1 MNIIWTVI
9 RSIIYKIP
17 LKLLLVL
24 LAVFGIFFACFSS
37 AENVSNLI
45 TNISSID
52 INLNQWEY
60 YWLVDTQNIS
70 SNYWTYCIHINSMS
84 ANNNN
89 VGRFSLW
96 FNNTYSNNT
105 DTAMNIYTDWWS
117 VYACI
122 YTNMRYIFVYNNS
135 YYPISLNF
143 DLFKLNVLMNTEI
156 PVLTSLECQTEYNL
170 IPVSSVDSEYCES
183 NNLCSS
189 SECPSYTWD
198 LTPWVSNIFINDVFH
213 PWAFNVIMNIPEEID
228 RDYTYTNS
236 WTNFNLDIVGYNQ
249 DEEYIQSVIDVQNY
263 KPTSEDFTRV
273 FSNISNFWALL
284 IACLFVIL
292 VFYMLK
298 KAFK

>member
-17 LKLLLVL
+17 LKLLLILV
-24 LAVFGIFFACFSS
+24 AVFGLLFACFSS
-37 AENVSNLI
+37 AYSLPSSNWHGSNWYYDWLYDYYTDLLYFNSQTI
-45 TNISSID
+45 EYTISNSID
-52 INLNQWEY
+52 FICFRSNWWWQYSLDWVNYYNLWNYDIWCTDKKTIFFKDWQAIVYYFINWEWY
-60 YWLVDTQNIS
+60 IPWGTMD
-70 SNYWTYCIHINSMS
+70 
-84 ANNNN
+84 
-89 VGRFSLW
+89 SLQ
-96 FNNTYSNNT
+96 
-105 DTAMNIYTDWWS
+105 
-117 VYACI
+117 
-122 YTNMRYIFVYNNS
+122 
-135 YYPISLNF
+135 
-143 DLFKLNVLMNTEI
+143 
-156 PVLTSLECQTEYNL
+156 CQTEYNL
-170 IPVSSVDSEYCES
+170 IPISSVDSEYCEN

-189 SECPSYTWD
+189 SDCPGGD

-213 PWAFNVIMNIPEEID
+213 PWAFNIIMNIPEEID

-236 WTNFNLDIVGYNQ
+236 WTNFNLDVVGYNQ

>member
-1 MNIIWTVI
+1 MNVIWTVI

-24 LAVFGIFFACFSS
+24 LAVFGILFACFSS
-37 AENVSNLI
+37 ALTLDNLNYPWEFEFQIAEDFYWNRNIKQYYNYTHNWISCLFVSNNYCTLNDW
-45 TNISSID
+45 TTTYSLQKNIAYCTDSNTIILDCSSTA
-52 INLNQWEY
+52 EY
-60 YWLVDTQNIS
+60 YYYVFLWDNWLKE
-70 SNYWTYCIHINSMS
+70 W
-84 ANNNN
+84 
-89 VGRFSLW
+89 
-96 FNNTYSNNT
+96 
-105 DTAMNIYTDWWS
+105 
-117 VYACI
+117 
-122 YTNMRYIFVYNNS
+122 
-135 YYPISLNF
+135 YP
-143 DLFKLNVLMNTEI
+143 DY
-156 PVLTSLECQTEYNL
+156 TSLQCQTEYNL

-189 SECPSYTWD
+189 SDCPGGD

-213 PWAFNVIMNIPEEID
+213 PWAFNIIMNIPEEID